1 MERCPWSEGFEQYR
15 QYHDQEWGVPLR
27 DSRALFELLML
38 EGAQAGLSWSTILRK
53 RDTYRQAFHDFDP
66 ARIAKYGPEDEAR
79 LLADPGIVRNR
90 LKIGAVIKGARAY
103 LAMEAAGTRFS
114 DFVWQFVGGEPLQNR
129 WTSLSE
135 VPATSAASDA
145 MSKALKK
152 AGFTFVG
159 STICYSFMQAAGMV
173 NDHLI
178 ACPRHKAVKAL
189 AANEANAAKS
199 AMALARKRRSGASSA
214 TIAPDESGPA

>member
-15 QYHDQEWGVPLR
+15 RYHDEEWGVPLR

-38 EGAQAGLSWSTILRK
+38 EGAQAGLSWSTILKK
-53 RDTYRQAFHDFDP
+53 RDNYRKAFDNFDP
-66 ARIAKYGPEDEAR
+66 ERIAAYGPEDEAR
-79 LLADPGIVRNR
+79 LMADVGIVRNR
-90 LKIGAVIKGARAY
+90 LKVSGVIKGARAF

-129 WTSLSE
+129 WTALGE
-135 VPATSAASDA
+135 VPASTAVSDA

-173 NDHLI
+173 NDHLV
-178 ACPRHKAVKAL
+178 ACPRHKAVKAH
-189 AANEANAAKS
+189 
-199 AMALARKRRSGASSA
+199 ALASGKISKSVAAQGRKRRAGASSA
-214 TIAPDESGPA
+214 TIAPDESGSA

>member
-27 DSRALFELLML
+27 DSRELFELLML
-38 EGAQAGLSWSTILRK
+38 EGAQAGLSWSTILKK
-53 RDTYRQAFHDFDP
+53 RDTYRKAFDNFDP

-79 LLADPGIVRNR
+79 LMADPGIVRNR
-90 LKIGAVIKGARAY
+90 LKVNGVIKGAKAY
-103 LAMEAAGTRFS
+103 LAMEASGTRFS
-114 DFVWQFVGGEPLQNR
+114 DFVWQFVGGETLQNR

-145 MSKALKK
+145 MSRALKK

-173 NDHLI
+173 NDHLV

-189 AANEANAAKS
+189 AANEVKNSGAS
-199 AMALARKRRSGASSA
+199 VRKRRAGASSA
-214 TIAPDESGPA
+214 TIAPDESGSA

>member
-27 DSRALFELLML
+27 DSRELFELLML
-38 EGAQAGLSWSTILRK
+38 EGAQAGLSWSTILKK
-53 RDTYRQAFHDFDP
+53 RETYRKAFDNFDP

-79 LLADPGIVRNR
+79 LMADPGIVRNR
-90 LKIGAVIKGARAY
+90 LKVNGVIKGAKAY
-103 LAMEAAGTRFS
+103 LAMEASGTRFS
-114 DFVWQFVGGEPLQNR
+114 DFVWQFVGGETLQNR

-145 MSKALKK
+145 MSRALKK

-173 NDHLI
+173 NDHLV
-178 ACPRHKAVKAL
+178 ACPRHKAVKTL
-189 AANEANAAKS
+189 AANGAKNS
-199 AMALARKRRSGASSA
+199 DAPARKRRAGASSA
-214 TIAPDESGPA
+214 TIAPDESGSA

>member
-27 DSRALFELLML
+27 DSRELFELLML
-38 EGAQAGLSWSTILRK
+38 EGAQAGLSWSTILKK
-53 RDTYRQAFHDFDP
+53 RDTYREAFDNFDP

-90 LKIGAVIKGARAY
+90 LKVNGVIKGARAY
-103 LAMEAAGTRFS
+103 LAMEASGTRFS
-114 DFVWQFVGGEPLQNR
+114 DFVWQFVGGETLQNR

-135 VPATSAASDA
+135 VPATSAVSDA
-145 MSKALKK
+145 MSRALKK

-173 NDHLI
+173 NDHLV
-178 ACPRHKAVKAL
+178 ACPRHKAVKTL
-189 AANEANAAKS
+189 AVNEAKNSGAS
-199 AMALARKRRSGASSA
+199 ARKRRAGASSA
-214 TIAPDESGPA
+214 TIAPDESGSA

>member
-15 QYHDQEWGVPLR
+15 RYHDEEWGVPLR
-27 DSRALFELLML
+27 DSRELFELLML
-38 EGAQAGLSWSTILRK
+38 EGAQAGLSWATILKK
-53 RDTYRQAFHDFDP
+53 RDNYRNAFDNFDP
-66 ARIAKYGPEDEAR
+66 VRIAAYGPDDEAR
-79 LLADPGIVRNR
+79 LLADAGIVRNR
-90 LKIGAVIKGARAY
+90 LKVNGVIKGARAY

-135 VPATSAASDA
+135 VPASTAVSDA

-173 NDHLI
+173 NDHLV
-178 ACPRHKAVKAL
+178 ACPRHRAVKSHV
-189 AANEANAAKS
+189 AAAGPLR
-199 AMALARKRRSGASSA
+199 MTPGRKRRAGASSA
-214 TIAPDESGPA
+214 TIPPDESGSA

>member
-27 DSRALFELLML
+27 DSRELFELLML
-38 EGAQAGLSWSTILRK
+38 EGAQAGLSWSTILKK
-53 RDTYRQAFHDFDP
+53 RDTYRKAFDNFDP

-79 LLADPGIVRNR
+79 LMADPGIVRNR
-90 LKIGAVIKGARAY
+90 LKVNGVIKGARAY
-103 LAMEAAGTRFS
+103 LAMEASGTRFS
-114 DFVWQFVGGEPLQNR
+114 DFVWQFVGGETLQNR

-135 VPATSAASDA
+135 VPATSAVSDA
-145 MSKALKK
+145 MSRALKK

-173 NDHLI
+173 NDHLV

-189 AANEANAAKS
+189 ATNEVKS
-199 AMALARKRRSGASSA
+199 GGASARKRRAGATSA
-214 TIAPDESGPA
+214 TIAPDESGSA

>member
-27 DSRALFELLML
+27 DSRELFELLML
-38 EGAQAGLSWSTILRK
+38 EGAQAGLSWSTILKKRENYRK
-53 RDTYRQAFHDFDP
+53 AFDNFDP
-66 ARIAKYGPEDEAR
+66 VRIAKYGPEDEVR
-79 LLADPGIVRNR
+79 LMADAGIVRNR
-90 LKIGAVIKGARAY
+90 LKVNGVIKGARAY

-129 WTSLSE
+129 WTSLAE
-135 VPATSAASDA
+135 VPATSAVSDA
-145 MSKALKK
+145 MSRALKK

-173 NDHLI
+173 NDHLV
-178 ACPRHKAVKAL
+178 ACPRHKAVKTL
-189 AANEANAAKS
+189 ASNEAKNGIAS
-199 AMALARKRRSGASSA
+199 ARKRRVGASSA
-214 TIAPDESGPA
+214 TIAPDESGSA